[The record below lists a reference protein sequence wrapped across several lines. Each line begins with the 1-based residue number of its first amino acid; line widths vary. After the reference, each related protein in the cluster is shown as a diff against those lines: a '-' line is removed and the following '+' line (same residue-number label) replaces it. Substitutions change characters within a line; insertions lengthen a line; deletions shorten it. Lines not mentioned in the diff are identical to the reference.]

1 LINTIYF
8 LAILMVFLRMLSFC
22 TTVPIFFPKG
32 TPIIMKVFIAGVLS
46 FLIAPIIDTSSLQQ
60 IDNNI
65 YLIIFI
71 INEIIAGL
79 IMGLI
84 TNTVF
89 NIMKMAG
96 QLMDTHVG
104 LGMINLFDPNTN
116 SNSTLIEN
124 LMYWISLMIFFLID
138 GHHLL
143 LQLLIQSFKSI
154 GLGQSLLSLGSVW
167 VAVNSI
173 INYFTIGLKIAIP
186 IVLIILIT
194 DIVLGLVSR
203 TVPQLNIMI
212 LGLPL
217 KLLVGLTVIMLAL
230 PTIFKGIVLAFDKL
244 PDIFNNLFKA
254 VPLVFVFASEEK
266 TEEATPKKKSDAR
279 KKGQVAKSKE
289 VALALTMVTSTILI
303 SALGGYVG
311 NNLKDNLTY
320 FLTYDYT
327 ELSFESLRALAVTVL
342 YRVGV
347 TYLPVVL
354 PIMVIGVA
362 ANYIQT
368 GFLFTGEPIKPKFSK
383 LNPINGFKRMFSAR
397 TAVELVKELVMVF
410 IVGYIGYSFL
420 ANKIKSILNIG
431 FLSIIAIPKEFG
443 NLVVD
448 IFLKISIFMVVV
460 AAIDY
465 YYQWRMHKK
474 DLKMTKQEI
483 KEEYKQ
489 SEGDPQVKSRIKQKQ
504 REMASRRMM
513 ASVPDATVV
522 ITNPTH
528 IAVALKYE
536 EGKVAAPK
544 VVAKGTDYVAIKIK
558 EIAKENEVPIIE
570 NKPLARLIYEKV
582 ELEDEIP
589 VDMYQAV
596 AEILAVVYKMK
607 KKKIKK

>member
-1 LINTIYF
+1 MINTIYY
-8 LAILMVFLRMLSFC
+8 LTILMVFLRMLTFC

-32 TPIIMKVFIAGVLS
+32 TPTTMKVFIAGILS
-46 FLIAPIIDTSSLQQ
+46 FVIAPTINTTSLLEVN
-60 IDNNI
+60 NNI
-65 YLIIFI
+65 YLITFI
-71 INEIIAGL
+71 VNEVIAGL
-79 IMGLI
+79 LMGLV
-84 TNTVF
+84 TNTAF

-104 LGMINLFDPNTN
+104 LGMINLLDPNTN
-116 SNSTLIEN
+116 TNSTLIEN
-124 LMYWISLMIFFLID
+124 LFYWISLMIFFLID

-143 LQLLIQSFKSI
+143 IKLLIQSFNSI
-154 GLGQSLLSLGSVW
+154 GLGQSVLSLGSIS
-167 VAVNSI
+167 VAIDSI

-212 LGLPL
+212 LGLPV
-217 KLLVGLTVIMLAL
+217 KLLVGLTAIMLAL
-230 PTIFKGIVLAFDKL
+230 PVIFKGIVLAFDKL
-244 PDIFNNLFKA
+244 PDIFKDLFKA

-279 KKGQVAKSKE
+279 KKGQVARSKE
-289 VALALTMVTSTILI
+289 VSLALTLVTSTILI
-303 SALGGYVG
+303 SVLGGYVG
-311 NNLKDNLTY
+311 NNFQATLTY
-320 FLTYDYT
+320 FLTYDLT
-327 ELSFESLRALAVTVL
+327 EFSLESLKALTVTVI
-342 YRVGV
+342 YRIGMII
-347 TYLPVVL
+347 L
-354 PIMVIGVA
+354 PIAFPIMIMGVA

-368 GFLFTGEPIKPKFSK
+368 GFLFTGEPLKPKFSK
-383 LNPINGFKRMFSAR
+383 LNPINGFKRMFSSR
-397 TAVELVKELVMVF
+397 TVVELIKELIMVS

-420 ANKIKSILNIG
+420 MDKIKDILNIG
-431 FLSIIAIPKEFG
+431 FLSVNAIPKEFG
-443 NLVVD
+443 NIVID

-460 AAIDY
+460 AAVDY
-465 YYQWRMHKK
+465 FYQWRMFKK

-489 SEGDPQVKSRIKQKQ
+489 SEGDPQIKSKIKQKQ
-504 REMASRRMM
+504 REIASRRMM

-536 EGKVAAPK
+536 EGGKSAPK
-544 VVAKGTDYVAIKIK
+544 VVAKGTDYIAIKIK
-558 EIAKENEVPIIE
+558 ELAKESDVPIIE
-570 NKPLARLIYEKV
+570 NKPLARLIFEKV
-582 ELEDEIP
+582 ELEQEIP

-607 KKKIKK
+607 KKKIK

>member
-1 LINTIYF
+1 
-8 LAILMVFLRMLSFC
+8 MVFLRMLAFC
-22 TTVPIFFPKG
+22 STVPIFYPKG
-32 TPIIMKVFIAGVLS
+32 TPTTMKIFIAGILS
-46 FLIAPIIDTSSLQQ
+46 FLIAPTIDTTSLLEV
-60 IDNNI
+60 NSNS
-65 YLIIFI
+65 YLIIFM
-71 INEIIAGL
+71 INEVISGL
-79 IMGLI
+79 LMGLV

-96 QLMDTHVG
+96 QLMDTSVG

-116 SNSTLIEN
+116 TNSTLIEN
-124 LMYWISLMIFFLID
+124 LIYWISLMIFFIID

-143 LQLLIQSFKSI
+143 IRLLIQSFKSI
-154 GLGQSLLSLGSVW
+154 GLGQSILSLGSIW
-167 VAVNSI
+167 VAVDSMI
-173 INYFTIGLKIAIP
+173 SCFTIGVKIAIP

-194 DIVLGLVSR
+194 EIVLGLISR

-212 LGLPL
+212 LGLPV
-217 KLLVGLTVIMLAL
+217 KLLVGLTAIMLAF

-289 VALALTMVTSTILI
+289 VSLALTLVTSTLLI
-303 SALGGYVG
+303 SVLGAYVG
-311 NNLKDNLTY
+311 NSFKDTLTY
-320 FLTYDYT
+320 FLSYDFT
-327 ELSFESLRALAVTVL
+327 ELSYESIKALAVTVI
-342 YRVGV
+342 YRVGI
-347 TYLPVVL
+347 TFLPVVL
-354 PIMVIGVA
+354 PIMVMGIV

-368 GFLFTGEPIKPKFSK
+368 GFLFTGESLKPKFSK
-383 LNPINGFKRMFSAR
+383 LNPINGFKRIFSSR
-397 TAVELVKELVMVF
+397 TAVELFKELIMVG

-420 ANKIKSILNIG
+420 IDKIKGILNIG
-431 FLSIIAIPKEFG
+431 FLSVVAIPKEFG

-448 IFLKISIFMVVV
+448 IFLKISVFMVVV
-460 AAIDY
+460 AAADY
-465 YYQWRMHKK
+465 FYQWRMHKK

-489 SEGDPQVKSRIKQKQ
+489 SEGDPQIKSRIKQKQ

-536 EGKVAAPK
+536 EGGQSAPK
-544 VVAKGTDYVAIKIK
+544 VVAKGTDYIAIKIK
-558 EIAKENEVPIIE
+558 ELAKESKVPIIE
-570 NKPLARLIYEKV
+570 NKPLARLIFEKV
-582 ELEDEIP
+582 EIEEEIP

-596 AEILAVVYKMK
+596 AEILAVVYKMN
-607 KKKIKK
+607 KKKIK

>member
-1 LINTIYF
+1 
-8 LAILMVFLRMLSFC
+8 MVFLRMLTFC

-32 TPIIMKVFIAGVLS
+32 TPTTMKVFIAGILS
-46 FLIAPIIDTSSLQQ
+46 FVIAPTINTTSLLEVN
-60 IDNNI
+60 NNI
-65 YLIIFI
+65 YLITFI
-71 INEIIAGL
+71 VNEVIAGL
-79 IMGLI
+79 LMGLV
-84 TNTVF
+84 TNTAF

-104 LGMINLFDPNTN
+104 LGMINLLDPNTN
-116 SNSTLIEN
+116 TNSTLIEN
-124 LMYWISLMIFFLID
+124 LFYWISLMIFFLID

-143 LQLLIQSFKSI
+143 IKLLIQSFNSI
-154 GLGQSLLSLGSVW
+154 GLGQSVLSLGSIS
-167 VAVNSI
+167 VAIDSI

-212 LGLPL
+212 LGLPV
-217 KLLVGLTVIMLAL
+217 KLLVGLTAIMLAL
-230 PTIFKGIVLAFDKL
+230 PVIFKGIVLAFDKL
-244 PDIFNNLFKA
+244 PDIFKDLFKA

-279 KKGQVAKSKE
+279 KKGQVARSKE
-289 VALALTMVTSTILI
+289 VSLALTLVTSTILI
-303 SALGGYVG
+303 SVLGGYVG
-311 NNLKDNLTY
+311 NNFQATLTY
-320 FLTYDYT
+320 FLTYDLT
-327 ELSFESLRALAVTVL
+327 EFSLESLKALTVTVI
-342 YRVGV
+342 YRIGMII
-347 TYLPVVL
+347 L
-354 PIMVIGVA
+354 PIAFPIMIMGVA

-368 GFLFTGEPIKPKFSK
+368 GFLFTGEPLKPKFSK
-383 LNPINGFKRMFSAR
+383 LNPINGFKRMFSSR
-397 TAVELVKELVMVF
+397 TVVELIKEIIMVS

-420 ANKIKSILNIG
+420 MDKIKDILNIG
-431 FLSIIAIPKEFG
+431 FLSVNAIPKEFG
-443 NLVVD
+443 NIVID

-460 AAIDY
+460 AAVDY
-465 YYQWRMHKK
+465 FYQWRMFKK

-489 SEGDPQVKSRIKQKQ
+489 SEGDPQIKSKIKQKQ
-504 REMASRRMM
+504 REIASRRMM

-536 EGKVAAPK
+536 EGGKSAPK
-544 VVAKGTDYVAIKIK
+544 VVAKGTDYIAIKIK
-558 EIAKENEVPIIE
+558 ELAKESDVPIIE
-570 NKPLARLIYEKV
+570 NKPLARLIFEKV
-582 ELEDEIP
+582 ELEQEIP

-607 KKKIKK
+607 KKKIK

>member
-1 LINTIYF
+1 
-8 LAILMVFLRMLSFC
+8 MVFLRMLSFC

-212 LGLPL
+212 LGLPV
-217 KLLVGLTVIMLAL
+217 KLLVGLTAIMLAL
-230 PTIFKGIVLAFDKL
+230 PVIFKGIVLALINYQIYLSD
-244 PDIFNNLFKA
+244 LFKA

-279 KKGQVAKSKE
+279 KKGQVARSKE
-289 VALALTMVTSTILI
+289 VSLALTLVTSTILI
-303 SALGGYVG
+303 SVLGGYVG
-311 NNLKDNLTY
+311 NNFQATLTY
-320 FLTYDYT
+320 FLTYDLT
-327 ELSFESLRALAVTVL
+327 EFSLESLKALTVTVI
-342 YRVGV
+342 YRIGMII
-347 TYLPVVL
+347 L
-354 PIMVIGVA
+354 PIAFPIMIMGVA

-368 GFLFTGEPIKPKFSK
+368 GFLFTGEPLKPKFSK
-383 LNPINGFKRMFSAR
+383 LNPINGFKRMFSSR
-397 TAVELVKELVMVF
+397 TVVELIKELIMVS

-420 ANKIKSILNIG
+420 MDKIKDILNIG
-431 FLSIIAIPKEFG
+431 FLSVNAIPKEFG
-443 NLVVD
+443 NIVID

-465 YYQWRMHKK
+465 FINGEC
-474 DLKMTKQEI
+474 L
-483 KEEYKQ
+483 
-489 SEGDPQVKSRIKQKQ
+489 RI
-504 REMASRRMM
+504 
-513 ASVPDATVV
+513 
-522 ITNPTH
+522 
-528 IAVALKYE
+528 
-536 EGKVAAPK
+536 
-544 VVAKGTDYVAIKIK
+544 
-558 EIAKENEVPIIE
+558 
-570 NKPLARLIYEKV
+570 
-582 ELEDEIP
+582 
-589 VDMYQAV
+589 
-596 AEILAVVYKMK
+596 
-607 KKKIKK
+607 

>member
-1 LINTIYF
+1 
-8 LAILMVFLRMLSFC
+8 M
-22 TTVPIFFPKG
+22 
-32 TPIIMKVFIAGVLS
+32 LS

-203 TVPQLNIMI
+203 TGPQLNIMI

-254 VPLVFVFASEEK
+254 VPLVFVFAS
-266 TEEATPKKKSDAR
+266 
-279 KKGQVAKSKE
+279 
-289 VALALTMVTSTILI
+289 
-303 SALGGYVG
+303 
-311 NNLKDNLTY
+311 
-320 FLTYDYT
+320 
-327 ELSFESLRALAVTVL
+327 
-342 YRVGV
+342 
-347 TYLPVVL
+347 
-354 PIMVIGVA
+354 
-362 ANYIQT
+362 
-368 GFLFTGEPIKPKFSK
+368 
-383 LNPINGFKRMFSAR
+383 
-397 TAVELVKELVMVF
+397 
-410 IVGYIGYSFL
+410 
-420 ANKIKSILNIG
+420 
-431 FLSIIAIPKEFG
+431 
-443 NLVVD
+443 
-448 IFLKISIFMVVV
+448 
-460 AAIDY
+460 
-465 YYQWRMHKK
+465 
-474 DLKMTKQEI
+474 
-483 KEEYKQ
+483 
-489 SEGDPQVKSRIKQKQ
+489 
-504 REMASRRMM
+504 RE
-513 ASVPDATVV
+513 D
-522 ITNPTH
+522 
-528 IAVALKYE
+528 
-536 EGKVAAPK
+536 
-544 VVAKGTDYVAIKIK
+544 
-558 EIAKENEVPIIE
+558 
-570 NKPLARLIYEKV
+570 
-582 ELEDEIP
+582 
-589 VDMYQAV
+589 
-596 AEILAVVYKMK
+596 
-607 KKKIKK
+607 

>member
-1 LINTIYF
+1 LINTIYY
-8 LAILMVFLRMLSFC
+8 LTILMVFLRMLTFC

-32 TPIIMKVFIAGVLS
+32 TPTTMKVFIAGILS
-46 FLIAPIIDTSSLQQ
+46 FVIAPTINTTSLLEVN
-60 IDNNI
+60 NNI
-65 YLIIFI
+65 YLITFI
-71 INEIIAGL
+71 VNEVIAGL
-79 IMGLI
+79 LMGLV
-84 TNTVF
+84 TNTAF

-104 LGMINLFDPNTN
+104 LGMINLLDPNTN
-116 SNSTLIEN
+116 TNSTLIEN
-124 LMYWISLMIFFLID
+124 LFYWISLMIFFLID

-143 LQLLIQSFKSI
+143 IKLLIQSFNSI
-154 GLGQSLLSLGSVW
+154 GLGQSVLSLGSIS
-167 VAVNSI
+167 VAIDSI

-212 LGLPL
+212 LGLPV
-217 KLLVGLTVIMLAL
+217 KLLVGLTAIMLAL
-230 PTIFKGIVLAFDKL
+230 PVIFKGIVLAFDKL
-244 PDIFNNLFKA
+244 PDIFKDLFKA

-279 KKGQVAKSKE
+279 KKGQVARSKE
-289 VALALTMVTSTILI
+289 VSLALTLVTSTILI
-303 SALGGYVG
+303 SVLGGYVG
-311 NNLKDNLTY
+311 NNFQATLTY
-320 FLTYDYT
+320 FLTYDLT
-327 ELSFESLRALAVTVL
+327 EFSLESLKALTVTVI
-342 YRVGV
+342 YRIGMII
-347 TYLPVVL
+347 L
-354 PIMVIGVA
+354 PIAFPIMIMGVA

-368 GFLFTGEPIKPKFSK
+368 GFLFTGEPLKPKFSK
-383 LNPINGFKRMFSAR
+383 LNPINGFKRMFSSR
-397 TAVELVKELVMVF
+397 TVVELIKEIIMVS

-420 ANKIKSILNIG
+420 MDKIKDILNIG
-431 FLSIIAIPKEFG
+431 FLSVNAIPKEFG
-443 NLVVD
+443 NIVID

-460 AAIDY
+460 AAVDY
-465 YYQWRMHKK
+465 FYQWRMFKK

-489 SEGDPQVKSRIKQKQ
+489 SEGDPQIKSKIKQKQ
-504 REMASRRMM
+504 REIASRRMM

-536 EGKVAAPK
+536 EGGKSAPK
-544 VVAKGTDYVAIKIK
+544 VVAKGTDYIAIKIK
-558 EIAKENEVPIIE
+558 ELAKESDVPIIE
-570 NKPLARLIYEKV
+570 NKPLARLIFEKV
-582 ELEDEIP
+582 ELEQEIP

-607 KKKIKK
+607 KKKIK